1 MGSVAA
7 VGHPSAHRGPAPAV
21 RPVQERGADTTLP
34 EAQPPT
40 TDLGVRIIHQVP
52 GGMACVE
59 DQVERKVQ
67 SGQDFKALLYTQYK
81 DADVAETM
89 AQAND
94 LIPNSDGAVSVY
106 VPAGDVVIIPAM
118 CYSKSGADAVSLGA
132 TGQPTEPSPIGG
144 LIVFI
149 LLLLLFAFVAGLF
162 RRLWRFGR
170 WS

>member
-1 MGSVAA
+1 VL
-7 VGHPSAHRGPAPAV
+7 
-21 RPVQERGADTTLP
+21 RPVQRPRADTTVP

-40 TDLGVRIIHQVP
+40 TEVGVRIIHQIP
-52 GGMACVE
+52 AGTACVE

-67 SGQDFKALLYTQYK
+67 QGQDFKALLYSQYK

-94 LIPNSDGAVSVY
+94 LIASSDGSLSVY

-118 CYSKSGADAVSLGA
+118 CYAKSGADAVSLGA
-132 TGQPTEPSPIGG
+132 TGQPNEPSPVGG

-149 LLLLLFAFVAGLF
+149 LVLLLFAFVAGLF

>member
-1 MGSVAA
+1 ML
-7 VGHPSAHRGPAPAV
+7 
-21 RPVQERGADTTLP
+21 RPVQRPRADTTVSD
-34 EAQPPT
+34 AKPPT
-40 TDLGVRIIHQVP
+40 TDVGVRIIHQIP
-52 GGMACVE
+52 AGTACVE

-67 SGQDFKALLYTQYK
+67 QGQDFKALLYSQYK
-81 DADVAETM
+81 DTDVAETM
-89 AQAND
+89 AQANG
-94 LIPNSDGAVSVY
+94 LIASSDGSVSVY

-132 TGQPTEPSPIGG
+132 TGQPNPPSPIGG